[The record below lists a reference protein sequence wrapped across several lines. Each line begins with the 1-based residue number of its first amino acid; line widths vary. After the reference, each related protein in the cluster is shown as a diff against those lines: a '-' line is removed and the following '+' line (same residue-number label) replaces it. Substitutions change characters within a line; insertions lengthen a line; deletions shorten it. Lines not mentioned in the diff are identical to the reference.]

1 MKRLDHDQL
10 MQVAEALGR
19 RVDGTDEQALRRSI
33 ADWVGEWANDVAEDW
48 GDEDL
53 EAARTAGR
61 QEAVGLL
68 EEEIGLL
75 DESLTSGVSDGEAD
89 PDLDET
95 PTQQQR

>member
-48 GDEDL
+48 GDED
-53 EAARTAGR
+53 
-61 QEAVGLL
+61 
-68 EEEIGLL
+68 
-75 DESLTSGVSDGEAD
+75 
-89 PDLDET
+89 P
-95 PTQQQR
+95 